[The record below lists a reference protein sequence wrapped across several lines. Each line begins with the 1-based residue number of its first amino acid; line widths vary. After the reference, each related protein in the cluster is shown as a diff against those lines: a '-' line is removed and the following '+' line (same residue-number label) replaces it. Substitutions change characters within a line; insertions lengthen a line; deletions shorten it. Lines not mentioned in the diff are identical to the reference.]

1 MKYDAEHLEDL
12 AISLNDPA
20 VREEYKRPYDN
31 YHCAFVPSVL
41 GGLLVHLGNIV
52 YGNSPSYL
60 KFRAVEVIAR
70 VPYHSWD
77 AAVFTLLTLFYR
89 NADKALSLGK
99 TSRFARLAQD
109 NETMHVVSIS
119 EIVVQEAKA
128 NVLIHTIIPML
139 FAFFYF
145 WASYILYLV
154 KPRYSLQLNY
164 LFENHAFEQYSRFL
178 EDREHELKNKK
189 VDSEYLRWYG
199 RQVTSRYEL
208 FSLIRN
214 DEIIHRNRSIRELE
228 ELEAHYA

>member
-1 MKYDAEHLEDL
+1 MKYDTEHLEAL
-12 AISLNDPA
+12 AISLNDPVA
-20 VREEYKRPYDN
+20 LEEYKRPYDN
-31 YHCAFVPSVL
+31 YHCSFVPRVL

-52 YGNSPSYL
+52 YGHAPSYL

-77 AAVFTLLTLFYR
+77 SAVFTLLTFFYR
-89 NADKALSLGK
+89 NADKALALGE

-109 NETMHVVSIS
+109 NETMHVVAIS
-119 EIVVQEAKA
+119 EIAMREAKA
-128 NVLIHTIIPML
+128 NVIIHTIIPMI

-154 KPRYSLQLNY
+154 KPRYSLELNY
-164 LFENHAFEQYSRFL
+164 LFESHAFEQYSRFL
-178 EDREHELKNKK
+178 EEREHELKHKK
-189 VDSEYLRWYG
+189 VESAYLIWYG
-199 RQVTSRYEL
+199 RNVTNQYEL

-228 ELEAHYA
+228 ELESHHA